1 MVKKHIKV
9 WFIPWKTATFASKI
23 SRYVHNK
30 RFEIFIIGQ
39 KWPFSVFAKLITKK
53 NKSSFF
59 ACLFQNL
66 IFPDRRWKSEIQ
78 IRNLKLPCFFKV
90 CLFCRV
96 NSINFFR
103 LFFHGF
109 RDFGSQRARW
119 INYRCRLFTRQG
131 LRGRDCLN
139 FDRFFYFDLFDQRW
153 TGTFSRIRN

>member
-9 WFIPWKTATFASKI
+9 WFIPWKTAIFASKI
-23 SRYVHNK
+23 SRYVHK
-30 RFEIFIIGQ
+30 KGFEIFIIGK
-39 KWPFSVFAKLITKK
+39 KWPYSVFV
-53 NKSSFF
+53 FR
-59 ACLFQNL
+59 LFVSK
-66 IFPDRRWKSEIQ
+66 FDHRSKSEIQ